1 MKLFGVI
8 ISEEEDAEEPP
19 SKRPSLSSSSSSSN
33 RRLRYECPYCIRKF
47 KNSQGLGGHQNAHKR
62 ERLHLKR
69 PQLQPNTN
77 PAITSFAPLLHKEAT
92 ESENPAV
99 FQSTATERLL
109 SVASSVA
116 SGVRQPAGSLS
127 CSTDGVGMSSVVGP
141 QSNNHV
147 NDGVTSFDHIDLHL
161 SL

>member
-33 RRLRYECPYCIRKF
+33 RRHRYECPYCIRKF

-62 ERLHLKR
+62 ERLHLKQ

-77 PAITSFAPLLHKEAT
+77 PAA
-92 ESENPAV
+92 ESENPVV
-99 FQSTATERLL
+99 FRSTATERLL